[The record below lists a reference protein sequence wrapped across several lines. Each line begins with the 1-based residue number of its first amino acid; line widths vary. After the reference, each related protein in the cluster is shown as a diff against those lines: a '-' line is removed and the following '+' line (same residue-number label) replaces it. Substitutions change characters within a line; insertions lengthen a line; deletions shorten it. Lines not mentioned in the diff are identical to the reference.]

1 MVMTEQNIMRKKMA
15 NTIRFLAAD
24 MVQKANSGHPGAP
37 MGLADIAVVLSEK
50 LSHNPKNPKWLN
62 RDRLV
67 FSGGHGSA
75 LIYSLLHLWGYDVSL
90 DDLKDFRQLDSKTP
104 GHPEY
109 GHTDGIEI
117 TTGPLGQ
124 GIANAV
130 GFAMAEAYTANQ
142 VNSETCELIDHKV
155 YCLCGDGDLQEGIS
169 YEACALAGHLGLK
182 DMVLIYDSNSIT
194 IEGDTGIAWSE
205 DVAKRFEA
213 QNWDVKKI
221 NGHCYDDIEKVLEEV
236 KSATKPTIII
246 ANTIIGKG
254 AGELEGTHHTHGAP
268 LGEKII
274 AESKTKEG
282 FNPDETFQIPEDVL
296 LRFRC
301 ALENGEL
308 AEKEWIHR
316 QKEAPLLEQN
326 EALSRLLNPDFSAI
340 EYPDFSGDAAMA
352 TRDSN
357 GKILNA
363 IATAIPSFLG
373 GSADLAP
380 SNKTELKEM
389 GDFPK
394 GRNIHFGIRE
404 HAMAAITNAMA
415 LYGTTIP
422 FNATFFVFSDYLKP
436 AARIAALTGIQNF
449 FVWTH
454 DSIGVGEDG
463 PTHEPIEHI
472 SQFRALPNFYL
483 WRPADATENI
493 EAWRTALTMQAP
505 HGFVLSRQ
513 KLQTLKPKRDFG
525 EVSKGAYIVKKRKGA
540 NFTLMASGS
549 ELMPCLK
556 AACHLAVLGIKANVV
571 SVPCLD
577 LFNEQ
582 DAEYKATVVS
592 PDTKV
597 LAVEAATAT
606 EFYRY
611 ADDVLGMES
620 FGASAPADLLFEK
633 FGFTQEGI
641 MKRACALMD
650 VTYREVTLGECK
662 L

>member
-1 MVMTEQNIMRKKMA
+1 MTEQNAMRKKMA

-50 LSHNPKNPKWLN
+50 LRHNPKNPKWLG

-90 DDLKDFRQLDSKTP
+90 EDLKQFRQLDSKTP

-109 GHTDGIEI
+109 GHTEGVEI

-130 GFAMAEAYTANQ
+130 GFAMAEAFTKAQ

-169 YEACALAGHLGLK
+169 YEACALAGHLGLS
-182 DMVLIYDSNSIT
+182 DLILIYDSNAIT
-194 IEGDTGIAWSE
+194 IEGDTSIAWSE
-205 DVAKRFEA
+205 DVAKRFES
-213 QNWDVKKI
+213 QNWNVMKI
-221 NGHCYDDIEKVLEEV
+221 NGHCYDDIEKALDE
-236 KSATKPTIII
+236 AQNADKPTIII

-254 AGELEGTHHTHGAP
+254 AMELEGTHHTHGAP
-268 LGEKII
+268 LGEEII
-274 AESKTKEG
+274 KAAKDKEG
-282 FNPDETFQIPEDVL
+282 FDPDATFQIPEDVL

-301 ALENGEL
+301 AIEQGEL
-308 AEKEWIHR
+308 YEKEWNHR
-316 QKEAPLLEQN
+316 QKEAPLVEQN
-326 EALSRLLNPDFSAI
+326 VALEKLLNPDFSAI
-340 EYPDFSGDAAMA
+340 EWPDFSDSGEMA

-363 IATAIPSFLG
+363 IAKAIPGFVG

-380 SNKTELKEM
+380 SNKTELKDM

-404 HAMAAITNAMA
+404 HAMAAITNGMA

-436 AARIAALTGIQNF
+436 ATRIAALTSIKNY

-463 PTHEPIEHI
+463 PTHEPIEHL
-472 SQFRALPNFYL
+472 SQFRALPNFYV
-483 WRPADATENI
+483 WRPADATENV
-493 EAWRTALTMQAP
+493 EAWKTAIEMNKPNA
-505 HGFVLSRQ
+505 FVLSRQ
-513 KLQTLKPKRDFG
+513 KLKTLKPKRDFG
-525 EVSKGAYIVKKRKGA
+525 EPSRGAYIVKKRENA
-540 NFTLMASGS
+540 TVTLMASGS
-549 ELMPCLK
+549 ELMPCLQ
-556 AACHLAVLGIKANVV
+556 AACHLEVLGVMTNVV
-571 SVPCLD
+571 SVPCFD
-577 LFNEQ
+577 LFSEQ
-582 DAEYKATVVS
+582 DDAYKKTVID
-592 PDTKV
+592 PNTKV
-597 LAVEAATAT
+597 MAVEAATAT
-606 EFYRY
+606 EYYRY
-611 ADDVLGMES
+611 ADKVLGMES
-620 FGASAPADLLFEK
+620 FGASAPAGQLFEK
-633 FGFTQEGI
+633 FGFTVQNITKE
-641 MKRACALMD
+641 ACEMVNAE
-650 VTYREVTLGECK
+650 YRVVEIKKCDI
-662 L
+662 